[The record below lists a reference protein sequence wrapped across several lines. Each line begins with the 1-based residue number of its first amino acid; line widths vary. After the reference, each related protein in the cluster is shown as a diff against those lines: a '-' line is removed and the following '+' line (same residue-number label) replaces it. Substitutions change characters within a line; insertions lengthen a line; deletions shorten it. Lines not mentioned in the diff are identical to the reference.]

1 MLVSVKRIYDKPSI
15 TDGKRILVDRLWPRG
30 VKRSTSNVDMWFKE
44 IAPSDDLRQ
53 WFHENPDKWV
63 EFKKKYKKEL
73 DGSKHFVEMVHIVR
87 TNDVTMLYASKDDK
101 HNNAVALEEFL
112 SDGLAKAA
120 KKEMASKSPNS

>member
-30 VKRSTSNVDMWFKE
+30 VKRSTSNVDMWFRE

-53 WFHENPDKWV
+53 WFHANPDKWV

-73 DGSKHFVEMVHIVR
+73 EGSKHFVEMVHIVR
-87 TNDVTMLYASKDDK
+87 TNDVTILYASKDDK
-101 HNNAVALEEFL
+101 HNNAIALEEFL
-112 SDGLAKAA
+112 NDGLAKAA
-120 KKEMASKSPNS
+120 KKEQAPKSPNN